1 MTELRNVE
9 AEARRFRVR
18 VVVLGLVVLL
28 ALGLLVAR
36 LVLDVR
42 GSACVW
48 CAAPDA
54 PIRLPPPSPAVREND
69 SFPMPR

>member
-36 LVLDVR
+36 LVFMMVI
-42 GSACVW
+42 G
-48 CAAPDA
+48 
-54 PIRLPPPSPAVREND
+54 
-69 SFPMPR
+69 